1 VVATIP
7 PERKSLQTGSKIMN
21 TRAITI
27 LAATKLLPLRLLLLL
42 ALPAVAQAQLDF
54 TTNDDQITI
63 TGYNIAGGLNVTIPS
78 TINGY
83 PVTSIGVYA
92 FFDCGSLTGAYF

>member
-1 VVATIP
+1 
-7 PERKSLQTGSKIMN
+7 MN